1 MHQRPITATLCV
13 AVLFLASCAFP
24 PPGVRKSEGKAAG
37 SEVIVLLPKANGPI
51 GGVVVRGA
59 QGMEVLLNTAYAGA
73 VVSGQGSVAAVAF
86 DGPRAQLEFGPVLG
100 HSEV

>member
-1 MHQRPITATLCV
+1 M
-13 AVLFLASCAFP
+13 
-24 PPGVRKSEGKAAG
+24 
-37 SEVIVLLPKANGPI
+37 
-51 GGVVVRGA
+51 VRGA